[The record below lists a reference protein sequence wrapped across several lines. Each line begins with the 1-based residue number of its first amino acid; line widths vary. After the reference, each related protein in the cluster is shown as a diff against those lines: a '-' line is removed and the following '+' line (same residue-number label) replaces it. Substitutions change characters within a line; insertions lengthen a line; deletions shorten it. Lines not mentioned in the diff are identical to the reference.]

1 MYALHATGL
10 AALLEDVLGS
20 ARARRVF
27 STLEVPTELLGVT
40 DQRFDRAQLAFA
52 LTAVLFDD
60 VLRRVPMADAY
71 AGDARREQRR
81 LRFDHGALRTVAAPS
96 GELPPGRFSIARILE
111 PLGYEQRGVYPL
123 DRLGMTGFAYAHA
136 ERPEQI
142 PQFFVSELHPERFS
156 EDFQQAVH
164 RVVGQSADPLP
175 MWAQTYL
182 DELVEVGYLP
192 RQAAARLLPMLAACF
207 DRHHAEPS
215 LADYELLR
223 DESAE
228 MAWIATEGQAFNHAT
243 DRVEDVEAVAQ
254 HQRELGRPIKPELE
268 VSQSGRVVQ
277 TAFRA
282 ATVERLFVDE
292 HGHLVSRWVPGS
304 FHEFISRAER
314 VPGELD
320 LAFDSSNAQGIF
332 KMTSGEGAEDEE
344 VSQ

>member
-1 MYALHATGL
+1 MFALHTTGL

-20 ARARRVF
+20 ARARRVLA
-27 STLEVPTELLGVT
+27 TLEVPTELLGVT
-40 DQRFDRAQLAFA
+40 DQRFDRSQLAFA

-71 AGDARREQRR
+71 AGDARRQQRR

-96 GELPPGRFSIARILE
+96 GELPPGRYSISRILE
-111 PLGYEQRGVYPL
+111 PLGYEQRGIYPL
-123 DRLGMTGFAYAHA
+123 ERLGMTGFAYAHTD
-136 ERPEQI
+136 RPEQI

-156 EDFQQAVH
+156 TDFQRAVH

-175 MWAQTYL
+175 MWAQSYL
-182 DELVEVGYLP
+182 DELVEVGHLP

-207 DRHHAEPS
+207 DRHHAEPA

-223 DESAE
+223 AESAE
-228 MAWIATEGQAFNHAT
+228 MAWMATEGQAFNHAT
-243 DRVEDVEAVAQ
+243 DRVEDVKEVAR
-254 HQRELGRPIKPELE
+254 HQRELGRPVKTEIE

-277 TAFRA
+277 TAFHA
-282 ATVERLFVDE
+282 ASVERLFVDS
-292 HGHLVSRWVPGS
+292 HGHLVARWVPGS

-314 VPGELD
+314 APGELD

-332 KMTSGEGAEDEE
+332 RMTNGECAGIEE
-344 VSQ
+344 VSE